1 MRIGSDLAAAS
12 AAWPV
17 LTILSGEDSS
27 GYQIVG
33 RLRELSG
40 GELDWA
46 DAMAYPLLHRLHR
59 LGYLTAEW
67 REQPDGDRRRYYV
80 LTEEGRTAPS
90 RGGRRAVAVF
100 MALVGVWRSAAW
112 LNAT

>member
-1 MRIGSDLAAAS
+1 MRIGNDLAAAS
-12 AAWPV
+12 AAPIV
-17 LTILSGEDSS
+17 LSILSGEDSS

-33 RLRELSG
+33 RVRELSG

-46 DAMAYPLLHRLHR
+46 DSLAYPLLHRLRR

-67 REQPDGDRRRYYV
+67 RELPDGNRRRYYV
-80 LTEEGRTAPS
+80 LTDEGRDLLS
-90 RGGRRAVAVF
+90 RGGRRAVAIF
-100 MALVGVWRSAAW
+100 MALIGVWRGSAW